1 MQKELVETWNDVFGD
16 KDKGDGDGGDESG
29 GVLAKR

>member
-16 KDKGDGDGGDESG
+16 KGDGDGSKESG